1 MRMEDHPVNFNVHTI
16 KELYAAWHKVRPG
29 DTITLFVE
37 HKLDYAELW
46 NMSKWSRENE
56 VPAGKGEW
64 SGCAC

>member
-1 MRMEDHPVNFNVHTI
+1 MEDHPVNFNVHTAQ
-16 KELYAAWHKVRPG
+16 ELYAIWHKVRPG

-46 NMSKWSRENE
+46 NMIRAKVEA
-56 VPAGKGEW
+56 PTGKGEW